1 MQAMPMAKKQ
11 RMLPN
16 TQQTWRDR
24 IIRRGGPTLYATVGV
39 MVLGVLALLWIL
51 IPSQTESPD
60 VIVEETTAVYT
71 GSRHPL
77 TGARVE
83 EDVHP
88 AIYAVVIENA
98 MDARPQDGVDKAFL
112 VMEAPVEGDITR
124 WLAFFSTDEEVEE
137 LGPVRSAR
145 LYFVEWAMD
154 WDALFAHVGGSP
166 EALALLRSK
175 GASDV
180 DEFFNTSTFWRSRR
194 RAAPHN
200 VYTESVRLAAAWER
214 IVGRD
219 VSYEPLVFDD
229 MEPIADGTQKVHVSY
244 GNRFYDVAW
253 QFDPETN
260 RYTRYQDDAP
270 HAMRDGS
277 VIEASNVIVLFTDIR
292 VIDDEGRKRIR
303 TEGTGDALLMRAGSQ
318 EEVEWRRD
326 ASDTRTHF
334 VFKDGEEATLV
345 PGKTWIHVVPI
356 GANVFVE

>member
-1 MQAMPMAKKQ
+1 MKAHHRKMSP
-11 RMLPN
+11 R

-24 IIRRGGPTLYATVGV
+24 IIRCGGPTLYVTVGAV
-39 MVLGVLALLWIL
+39 VLIVLVLLWTL
-51 IPSQTESPD
+51 VVSPTSQDEGNLE
-60 VIVEETTAVYT
+60 EETPTVYT
-71 GSRHPL
+71 GPRHPL

-83 EDVHP
+83 ENVQP
-88 AIYAVVIENA
+88 AVYAVVIENA
-98 MDARPQDGVDKAFL
+98 TDARPQDGVDKAFL

-124 WLAFFSTDEEVEE
+124 WLAFFSADEEVEE

-145 LYFVEWAMD
+145 LYFVQWATD

-166 EALALLRSK
+166 ESLALIRSV
-175 GASDV
+175 GTHDL

-200 VYTESVRLAAAWER
+200 VYTESVRLAAAWDR

-219 VSYEPLVFDD
+219 VSYWPFLFEEMLPNVDALQ
-229 MEPIADGTQKVHVSY
+229 TTNVSF
-244 GNRFYDVAW
+244 GNRFYDVSW

-260 RYTRYQDDAP
+260 RFTRFQNGAA

-277 VIEASNVIVLFTDIR
+277 LIEVSNVIVMFTDVS
-292 VIDDEGRKRIR
+292 VIDAEGRKRIR

-356 GANVFVE
+356 GANVSVE

>member
-1 MQAMPMAKKQ
+1 MKVHHR
-11 RMLPN
+11 RMSPS

-24 IIRRGGPTLYATVGV
+24 IIRRGGPTLYVASGIVLV
-39 MVLGVLALLWIL
+39 AVLGALWWMLAPAVTPEL
-51 IPSQTESPD
+51 SEG
-60 VIVEETTAVYT
+60 VEFETPYD
-71 GSRHPL
+71 GLRHPL

-83 EDVHP
+83 ENVQP
-88 AIYAVVIENA
+88 AVYAVVIENA
-98 MDARPQDGVDKAFL
+98 TDARPQDGVDKAFL

-124 WLAFFSTDEEVEE
+124 WLAFFSADEVVEE
-137 LGPVRSAR
+137 IGPVRSAR
-145 LYFVEWAMD
+145 LYFVEWATD

-166 EALALLRSK
+166 ESLALIRSS
-175 GASDV
+175 GAHDL

-219 VSYEPLVFDD
+219 VSYEPLVFEDA
-229 MEPIADGTQKVHVSY
+229 EPIADGTQKVHVSY

-260 RYTRYQDDAP
+260 RYTRYQDGAP
-270 HAMRDGS
+270 HTMRDGS
-277 VIEASNVIVLFTDIR
+277 VIEVSNVIVMFTDMR
-292 VIDDEGRKRIR
+292 VIDGEGRKRIR

-345 PGKTWIHVVPI
+345 PGKTWIHVVPV
-356 GANVFVE
+356 GAEVSTE